1 MAACFDQRVGKTEME
16 TKSNCASD
24 GSVTLA
30 NDFFGVELV
39 ELYQLGTL
47 RWDIFKLYLVR
58 NCFLSLYLFP
68 LSL

>member
-1 MAACFDQRVGKTEME
+1 ME
-16 TKSNCASD
+16 TKSNYASD

-30 NDFFGVELV
+30 NDFFVV

-58 NCFLSLYLFP
+58 NCFLSFYLFP